1 MPVFFQVWCE
11 MISCIGGI
19 LFTSSEA
26 SERENS
32 ASLEFMNNGSA
43 HLPQFTTYWDQH
55 QTAAGQD

>member
-1 MPVFFQVWCE
+1 MAVFSQVWCE

-19 LFTSSEA
+19 LLTS
-26 SERENS
+26 RENS
-32 ASLEFMNNGSA
+32 TSLEFMNNGST

>member
-1 MPVFFQVWCE
+1 

-26 SERENS
+26 SEREHS